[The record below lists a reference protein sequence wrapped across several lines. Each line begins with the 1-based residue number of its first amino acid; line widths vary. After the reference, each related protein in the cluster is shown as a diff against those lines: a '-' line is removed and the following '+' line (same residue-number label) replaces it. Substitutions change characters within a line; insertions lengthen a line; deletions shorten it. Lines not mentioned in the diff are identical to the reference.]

1 MNADLRGVAVEDFG
15 LSELSAF
22 FCVYPRLNVF
32 RLPTDM
38 LRPSLALLWLSIVGP
53 GEPRDPAPTSR
64 ILATSRTGTGIAY
77 QSLRRSP
84 TLFHT
89 SKTIGVS
96 PCVTS
101 SWRSA
106 LVSSRSARFRP
117 KRANRLVAA
126 DRWFTPGG
134 PRSSCTGRFRR
145 FGESTSIRG
154 NFSGATPSVPLLCG
168 LDRTSQSASS
178 LPNQR
183 RVLCPTSRQLRLG
196 ST

>member
-1 MNADLRGVAVEDFG
+1 MGADSSGK
-15 LSELSAF
+15 
-22 FCVYPRLNVF
+22 
-32 RLPTDM
+32 
-38 LRPSLALLWLSIVGP
+38 SLARPKYLRSSALIRGSKSSVCPRTSCALALRCDGFPIVGA
-53 GEPRDPAPTSR
+53 GELRNPAPTSR

-101 SWRSA
+101 SWLSA

-126 DRWFTPGG
+126 DRSFTPGG

-154 NFSGATPSVPLLCG
+154 NFSGATASVPLLCG
-168 LDRTSQSASS
+168 LDRTIQSASS

-183 RVLCPTSRQLRLG
+183 RVLFPTSRQLRSG